1 MTTFKTVV
9 RRKRAD
15 GFYPVY
21 IRVVHRTKMGYIST
35 GKIVTDKQ
43 LLKSGDI
50 KDPVVNEYC
59 SRQILRFSEIMN
71 KKDFTKLLC
80 FRFDRLFTSFR
91 RGRLFQRVCFSIHS
105 PNGKRRT

>member
-50 KDPVVNEYC
+50 N
-59 SRQILRFSEIMN
+59 
-71 KKDFTKLLC
+71 FT
-80 FRFDRLFTSFR
+80 
-91 RGRLFQRVCFSIHS
+91 FQ
-105 PNGKRRT
+105 

>member
-50 KDPVVNEYC
+50 KEGFY
-59 SRQILRFSEIMN
+59 E
-71 KKDFTKLLC
+71 LLC
-80 FRFDRLFTSFR
+80 FRFDRLSTSFR